1 MKKEKN
7 INIFF
12 EKKKEMFNHENR
24 IPPPISKIAFFS
36 IPFFAMDSLVCYMY
50 EHYRLSVLL
59 ALLTVTSVAYW
70 KSPKKMDLIK
80 IADMSVATLTIYNA
94 TFVDAY
100 KYTDTYRHI
109 YWISSTVSIA
119 SFFMNES
126 WFLFSMLLLEDQMR
140 LWDLDDSDKQTFLV
154 WKARAQKMSV
164 YIHLFFLH
172 ILPNVT
178 CMYCII
184 KSKNI

>member
-1 MKKEKN
+1 
-7 INIFF
+7 
-12 EKKKEMFNHENR
+12 MFNHENR
-24 IPPPISKIAFFS
+24 IPPHISRIAFFS
-36 IPFFAMDSLVCYMY
+36 IPFFVADSLVCYMY
-50 EHYRLSVLL
+50 EHYRLSALL

-70 KSPKKMDLIK
+70 KSPKKLDLIK
-80 IADMSVATLTIYNA
+80 IADMSVATVTIYNA

-100 KYTDTYRHI
+100 RYTDTYRHI
-109 YWISSTVSIA
+109 YWISSTISIT
-119 SFFMNES
+119 SFFLNEA
-126 WFLFSMLLLEDQMR
+126 WFLFSMLLIEDHLR
-140 LWDLDDSDKQTFLV
+140 LWVLDDSDKKTFLV

-178 CMYCII
+178 CMVCII